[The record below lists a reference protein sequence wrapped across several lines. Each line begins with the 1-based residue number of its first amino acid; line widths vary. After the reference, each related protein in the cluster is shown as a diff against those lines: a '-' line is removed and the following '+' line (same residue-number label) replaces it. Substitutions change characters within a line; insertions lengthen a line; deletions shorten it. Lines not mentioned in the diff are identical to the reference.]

1 MNNLDKILKG
11 LNLYPAIG
19 EKYISLVLKIEMRKE
34 FKEIF
39 ELDCTF
45 EEFIDE
51 LKEDDITKK
60 IILDVLYE
68 YYGFKKMPVITD
80 SSFENWYFVKYNDKV
95 TNKYTFNYL
104 DKIGSM
110 NTYSMLDNYTDLFN
124 NKIVYRTA

>member
-11 LNLYPAIG
+11 LNLYPSIG
-19 EKYISLVLKIEMRKE
+19 EKYISIVLKIDMRKE

-45 EEFIDE
+45 EEFINE

-68 YYGFKKMPVITD
+68 YYGFKKMPIITD
-80 SSFENWYFVKYNDKV
+80 STYENWYFVKYNDKAS
-95 TNKYTFNYL
+95 NKYTFSYV

-110 NTYSMLDNYTDLFN
+110 NRLSMMDDYTDLFN
-124 NKIVYRTA
+124 NNIVYKMA